1 MVGGNTSMSV
11 TGCLCLRPGVCAAV
25 GQRCLDARHLTTAE
39 DLNTDAESHVTTC
52 VVFPRTWRKAART
65 LRTEH
70 QRSPRTSPQHVR
82 PI

>member
-1 MVGGNTSMSV
+1 MSV
-11 TGCLCLRPGVCAAV
+11 TGVFVPLSDNVASTHV
-25 GQRCLDARHLTTAE
+25 ILTTAE
-39 DLNTDAESHVTTC
+39 DLNTDTESHVTTC
-52 VVFPRTWRKAART
+52 VVFPRTWRKTART